1 MIIAIASA
9 KGAPGTSTTALAL
22 TLTWERRVLLAEL
35 DPAGTSLLPGYL
47 APSLEASPDLAGRGL
62 LAATTAALA
71 GRDMTTAIWEQL
83 IDLDPPRQHRLV
95 LAGITDPVQAS
106 AVEPAW
112 ASVAEALAKIGG
124 GPSAEG
130 DVIVDLG
137 RATGRG
143 FAWPVAQAADKILIA
158 VRPTLFDLSPALP
171 VVEALARFADR
182 GRLGL
187 VVIGEGDYRPA
198 EIAADL
204 RIKTLARLPWD
215 VRAAKALAGFGSPR
229 PTAPLLRAAA
239 GAGRDLADVFRAGA
253 A

>member
-9 KGAPGTSTTALAL
+9 KGAPGASTAALAL
-22 TLTWERRVLLAEL
+22 ALTWERRVLLAEL

-62 LAATTAALA
+62 LAATTAALS

-106 AVEPAW
+106 VVEPAW
-112 ASVAEALAKIGG
+112 ESVAEALAKIGG
-124 GPSAEG
+124 PGAEG

-143 FAWPVAQAADKILIA
+143 FAWPVAQVADRILIT
-158 VRPTLFDLSPALP
+158 VRPTLFDVSPALP

-187 VVIGEGDYRPA
+187 VVIGEGDYRPT

-204 RIKTLARLPWD
+204 RVAALARLPWD
-215 VRAAKALAGFGSPR
+215 VRAAKALAGVGSPR

-239 GAGRDLADVFRAGA
+239 GAGRELADAVKAGA